1 MKSKISGRASM
12 IQLTWWALALA
23 WLVLAAHSFDT
34 AWAQPTAEEDAIY
47 AYTDDRGR
55 LVHAQRLLDV
65 PMHLRRSARRVD
77 LPSAPP
83 SAADGVIEWLSGS
96 SADSGAQEPA
106 LYRVRGARGQEVF
119 TNIAANVPPE
129 QRAGARV
136 DLSHVPLNSE
146 LGSALNQKLQERFEA
161 LRTAGACSELRSEAE
176 LGFLPRAW
184 RDHRIAVVCAL
195 ILLLLLL
202 LSPWMHSRGWGGQWA
217 RVLWTGVPLL
227 GFVALS
233 GSVLMKANASLSD
246 LTPRAERC
254 QPSAFEAAPGLKQ
267 RFSLVSALE
276 SQQAQLAEIER
287 EAGMTQR

>member
-1 MKSKISGRASM
+1 
-12 IQLTWWALALA
+12 
-23 WLVLAAHSFDT
+23 
-34 AWAQPTAEEDAIY
+34 
-47 AYTDDRGR
+47 
-55 LVHAQRLLDV
+55 
-65 PMHLRRSARRVD
+65 
-77 LPSAPP
+77 
-83 SAADGVIEWLSGS
+83 
-96 SADSGAQEPA
+96 
-106 LYRVRGARGQEVF
+106 
-119 TNIAANVPPE
+119 
-129 QRAGARV
+129 
-136 DLSHVPLNSE
+136 
-146 LGSALNQKLQERFEA
+146 
-161 LRTAGACSELRSEAE
+161 
-176 LGFLPRAW
+176 
-184 RDHRIAVVCAL
+184 
-195 ILLLLLL
+195 